1 MCAEITSSS
10 SSPPLKR
17 LNTRRERL
25 SLDMGAANVLS
36 ATYLAASLSVLAP
49 SAGLAAAA
57 GS

>member
-17 LNTRRERL
+17 LNTRREWL
-25 SLDMGAANVLS
+25 SLGMGAANVLS

-49 SAGLAAAA
+49 SAGSAAAA